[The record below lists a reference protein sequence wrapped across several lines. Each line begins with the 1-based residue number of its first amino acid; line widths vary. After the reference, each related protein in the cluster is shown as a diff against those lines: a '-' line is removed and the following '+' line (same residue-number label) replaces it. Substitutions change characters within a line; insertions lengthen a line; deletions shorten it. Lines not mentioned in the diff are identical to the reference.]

1 MISELPTRA
10 PLEEFDTRL
19 KSQRSL
25 PAPISDMIGAL
36 QHAHPM
42 EVLRTCVS
50 ALGAYAAS
58 RNDNASEAIIQKG
71 IRLTSQLPMMVRRP
85 RPDSKRQRPGRARC
99 HTQPRSAFFYQLSG
113 EISDDA
119 ATELFVPIFAIGR
132 IPGWVA
138 QVVEHSETN
147 ILIRS
152 LTLYNGPQ
160 PRDYIPINARG
171 TDRWLMCG
179 L

>member
-71 IRLTSQLPMMVRRP
+71 IRLTSQLPMIVAAHNRIRNGNDP
-85 RPDSKRQRPGRARC
+85 VEPDVTLNHAA
-99 HTQPRSAFFYQLSG
+99 HFFTS
-113 EISDDA
+113 
-119 ATELFVPIFAIGR
+119 
-132 IPGWVA
+132 
-138 QVVEHSETN
+138 
-147 ILIRS
+147 
-152 LTLYNGPQ
+152 
-160 PRDYIPINARG
+160 
-171 TDRWLMCG
+171 
-179 L
+179 